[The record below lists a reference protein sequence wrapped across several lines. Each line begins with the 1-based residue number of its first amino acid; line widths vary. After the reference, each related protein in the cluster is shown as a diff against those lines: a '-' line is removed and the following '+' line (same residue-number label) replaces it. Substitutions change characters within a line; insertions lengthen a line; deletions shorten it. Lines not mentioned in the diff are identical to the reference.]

1 MRKQITLENINRKEV
16 LRYLGYK
23 GIGADET
30 VERLIDECE
39 AEVIKAAVPRYTYR
53 VVDVKQTDDGVE
65 IEGTGMVL
73 KGNSINGTPYRL
85 CIRQRL

>member
-30 VERLIDECE
+30 VERLRDECE

-53 VVDVKQTDDGVE
+53 VVGVRKHFLQTGAHCRGVAGWR
-65 IEGTGMVL
+65 IC
-73 KGNSINGTPYRL
+73 R
-85 CIRQRL
+85 

>member
-39 AEVIKAAVPRYTYR
+39 AEVIKDILT
-53 VVDVKQTDDGVE
+53 E
-65 IEGTGMVL
+65 LLM
-73 KGNSINGTPYRL
+73 
-85 CIRQRL
+85 